1 MITRLAAAFF
11 LLLPTTVFAHGEH
24 GGAQPIGAVRL
35 VSIQGYQVEL
45 LSQPSPLAPG
55 QESQVVAKI
64 IQNSPL
70 KPVSGGRVLISVA
83 PSGNHDDF
91 RLAPEVTW
99 AGSYAVPFTPS
110 KRGVHQVRVAI
121 AELDGE
127 QFDPPLLV
135 DFEVAVGRA
144 PGMGGVG
151 WAFVAVLAGMTVLG
165 LYLVILKARVG
176 RVAEPLNL
184 LAIPWLRR
192 LLTAPALQP
201 SMQIP
206 LLLLMVIVI
215 FLGLSDVQ
223 EGGVNVATKLTWTI
237 WWAGIIFTFFLVGR
251 AWCLACPFGA
261 LNEWASRI
269 AAPVR
274 RLPKPFRNIWWA
286 TGMFVLLTW
295 ADEQLGVVRSP
306 SVTAWIVIFFA
317 GLAVAI
323 GIFYE
328 RRSFCRYLCPIG
340 GLIGIYS
347 MTAPVELRTRDRSVC
362 AADREKSCYRGSAQ
376 ARGCPMFEFPA
387 TMDRNTYCTF
397 CVECVK
403 GCGHDNLLLRL
414 RAFGK
419 DLWASGRRALDE
431 SYLAVMLVGL
441 TLLVTAGM
449 LSTWP
454 GWIEALSRLL
464 PSFVRSTVKPVTY
477 LSIVE
482 SVILLGGAL
491 AAVPLLVLGGAA
503 LSDRMAGDKGLG
515 TRRTFVVFGYM
526 FVPIGLAMHLAHN
539 VGHLLIEGGG
549 IVPVVQRAVAI
560 YTPFSLG
567 TPDWQILPLAS
578 ESVVGVLQMGLL
590 VGFFVVSLVA
600 GHLLALRV
608 YPDPRTASRAL
619 LPLAALALLFTVVGI
634 VLLNQP
640 MGMRHGM

>member
-1 MITRLAAAFF
+1 
-11 LLLPTTVFAHGEH
+11 
-24 GGAQPIGAVRL
+24 
-35 VSIQGYQVEL
+35 
-45 LSQPSPLAPG
+45 
-55 QESQVVAKI
+55 
-64 IQNSPL
+64 
-70 KPVSGGRVLISVA
+70 
-83 PSGNHDDF
+83 
-91 RLAPEVTW
+91 
-99 AGSYAVPFTPS
+99 
-110 KRGVHQVRVAI
+110 
-121 AELDGE
+121 
-127 QFDPPLLV
+127 
-135 DFEVAVGRA
+135 
-144 PGMGGVG
+144 
-151 WAFVAVLAGMTVLG
+151 
-165 LYLVILKARVG
+165 
-176 RVAEPLNL
+176 
-184 LAIPWLRR
+184 
-192 LLTAPALQP
+192 
-201 SMQIP
+201 
-206 LLLLMVIVI
+206 
-215 FLGLSDVQ
+215 
-223 EGGVNVATKLTWTI
+223 
-237 WWAGIIFTFFLVGR
+237 
-251 AWCLACPFGA
+251 
-261 LNEWASRI
+261 
-269 AAPVR
+269 
-274 RLPKPFRNIWWA
+274 
-286 TGMFVLLTW
+286 
-295 ADEQLGVVRSP
+295 
-306 SVTAWIVIFFA
+306 
-317 GLAVAI
+317 
-323 GIFYE
+323 
-328 RRSFCRYLCPIG
+328 
-340 GLIGIYS
+340 

-362 AADREKSCYRGSAQ
+362 AADREKSCYRGSAE

-431 SYLAVMLVGL
+431 AYLAVMLVGL

-449 LSTWP
+449 LSAWP

-464 PSFVRSTVKPVTY
+464 PSFVRSTAKPVTY

-503 LSDRMAGDKGLG
+503 LSDRLAGDKGLG
-515 TRRTFVVFGYM
+515 TRQTFVTFGYM

-539 VGHLLIEGGG
+539 VGHLLLEGGG
-549 IVPVVQRAVAI
+549 IVPAVQRAVAI

-608 YPDPRTASRAL
+608 YPDPRAASRAL

>member
-24 GGAQPIGAVRL
+24 GGAQPIGAVSL

-45 LSQPSPLAPG
+45 LSQPSPLAHG

-127 QFDPPLLV
+127 QFNPPLLV
-135 DFEVAVGRA
+135 DFQVAVGRA

-151 WAFVAVLAGMTVLG
+151 WAFVAVLGGMTVLG
-165 LYLVILKARVG
+165 LYLVVLKARVG

-362 AADREKSCYRGSAQ
+362 AADREKSCYRGSAE

-431 SYLAVMLVGL
+431 AYLAVMLVGL

-449 LSTWP
+449 LSAWP

-464 PSFVRSTVKPVTY
+464 PSFVRSTAKPVTY

-503 LSDRMAGDKGLG
+503 LSDRLAGDKGLG
-515 TRRTFVVFGYM
+515 TRQTFVTFGYM

-539 VGHLLIEGGG
+539 VGHLLLEGGG
-549 IVPVVQRAVAI
+549 IVPAVQRAVAI

-567 TPDWQILPLAS
+567 TPDWQPMPLAS

-608 YPDPRTASRAL
+608 YPDPRAASRAL

>member
-1 MITRLAAAFF
+1 VITRLAAAFF

-24 GGAQPIGAVRL
+24 GGAQPIGAVSL

-45 LSQPSPLAPG
+45 LSQPSPLAHG

-127 QFDPPLLV
+127 QFNPPLLV
-135 DFEVAVGRA
+135 DFQVAVGRA

-151 WAFVAVLAGMTVLG
+151 WAFVAVLGGMTVLG
-165 LYLVILKARVG
+165 LYLVVLKARVG

-362 AADREKSCYRGSAQ
+362 AADREKSCYRGSAE

-449 LSTWP
+449 LSAWP

-464 PSFVRSTVKPVTY
+464 PSFVRSTAKPVTY

-503 LSDRMAGDKGLG
+503 LSDRLAGDKGLG
-515 TRRTFVVFGYM
+515 TRQTFVTFGYM

-539 VGHLLIEGGG
+539 VGHLLLEGGG
-549 IVPVVQRAVAI
+549 IVPAVQRAVAI

-567 TPDWQILPLAS
+567 TPDWQPMPLAS

-608 YPDPRTASRAL
+608 YPDPRAASRAL